1 MKEQVISIIVAV
13 TLTLGSSNLAI
24 AQLIPMAA
32 IGWWHYFQ
40 SSNPQPPKKP
50 APPPPKVQTT
60 PAFLEVLKKQLA
72 QLEKI
77 HGSITGSQKLSAE
90 ELANMLVTLNSF
102 FLKKPESIYDNH
114 PDVAQLLP
122 KILHQENEADRSAI
136 TKRIRRA
143 AAIDKAISLQV
154 FEEAENRFQQISKLV
169 KKINATADLKNIAE
183 LQARIKSMLAM
194 IQNEETKLQMVA
206 HLQNA
211 EQALI
216 DQQKKTLS
224 RRVFSSQ

>member
-1 MKEQVISIIVAV
+1 MKKQVILIAVAII
-13 TLTLGSSNLAI
+13 LTLGFNFGEFKSGNGYNVPAFGNKSK
-24 AQLIPMAA
+24 PK
-32 IGWWHYFQ
+32 
-40 SSNPQPPKKP
+40 PPPKP
-50 APPPPKVQTT
+50 APPPPPKVQTI

-90 ELANMLVTLNSF
+90 TLNSF

-114 PDVAQLLP
+114 PDVTRLLP
-122 KILHQENEADRSAI
+122 EILRREENDTNPSIIFERIKHAATTDR
-136 TKRIRRA
+136 
-143 AAIDKAISLQV
+143 AISLQV
-154 FEEAENRFQQISKLV
+154 FEEAKNRFQQILELV
-169 KKINATADLKNIAE
+169 KKINTTADLKSIAE
-183 LQARIKSMLAM
+183 LRARIGGMLAM

-216 DQQKKTLS
+216 DQQKKMLS
-224 RRVFSSQ
+224 RRAFSSHI